1 MDRTMKYMESSHMY
15 STKFM
20 RNSKAVGVLWG
31 IFSVC
36 YAIIV
41 MVVFTQVSDNHINL
55 QINAPVQDEWM
66 GDGNL
71 SKISGNFGLWRWCVD
86 R

>member
-1 MDRTMKYMESSHMY
+1 MKYMESSNMY

-36 YAIIV
+36 YSIIV
-41 MVVFTQVSDNHINL
+41 MVVFTQVSDNQKKL

>member
-1 MDRTMKYMESSHMY
+1 MDKKYMESSHMY

-41 MVVFTQVSDNHINL
+41 MVVFTQVRDNQGNL
-55 QINAPVQDEWM
+55 QIKALVQDEWI
-66 GDGNL
+66 GDGDL
-71 SKISGNFGLWRWCVD
+71 SKSSGNFGLWRWCVD

>member
-1 MDRTMKYMESSHMY
+1 MDKNMKYMESSHMY

-20 RNSKAVGVLWG
+20 NSKAVGVLWG

-41 MVVFTQVSDNHINL
+41 MVVFTQVSDNQKNL
-55 QINAPVQDEWM
+55 QISAHVQDEWM